1 MALFSFKA
9 GSAKTQLWCT
19 SAVVKTLTTSN
30 IEILKDKAQISTK
43 IEFGVS
49 AGEVQ
54 NDSNVL
60 RRNRFKSPK
69 II

>member
-9 GSAKTQLWCT
+9 GSAKTHWCT